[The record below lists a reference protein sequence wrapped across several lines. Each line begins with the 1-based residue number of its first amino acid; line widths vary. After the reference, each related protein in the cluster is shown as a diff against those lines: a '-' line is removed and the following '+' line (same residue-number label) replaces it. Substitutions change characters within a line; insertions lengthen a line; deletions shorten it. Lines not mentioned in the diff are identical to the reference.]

1 MGIAQHKPTAP
12 VPLDVQPTVAVSKN
26 YETTI
31 VDSKQ
36 TPIVSLR
43 AYLDG
48 SIWTTEA
55 YYAQVI
61 NKHTGLSTVD
71 VTIPNSYQSYE
82 KIIGIELR
90 VQSPLNNSF
99 DQESGLTTVTGTA
112 VIPSVIVPSKGDV
125 FIAAAGYNRKAAFG
139 ITSVERLQFNTESA
153 YQIEYELL
161 FDISTEV
168 DRYNDL
174 EEKTQRT
181 YYYHKERYIQ
191 GLDAKVIESDHK
203 NLLVIQGAFSKL
215 VSYYFKHFFNDRFS
229 TLVLPGQI
237 YEIYDHRLV
246 EFILML
252 VDSPDCFEITKTR
265 LLNVDNDRYI
275 SQESIYDAVMQRDAS
290 LLSRVHRYMGVASTS
305 SFSYEPMTH
314 SIRYSGLDY
323 IVYPL
328 YPDESIDLPST
339 VAVKPRFLHPKE
351 GTAPGLG
358 NLGRLQN
365 QYVCNNLSVPF
376 VPDIS
381 LLSTYLFS
389 DDFYEGKSVSTL
401 LEIVLSDYINHRAIQ
416 YKELSALIENYHKW
430 NRMEQFYYLPFIIM
444 LVRFVTRK

>member
-1 MGIAQHKPTAP
+1 MGIAKYKPTAS
-12 VPLDVQPTVAVSKN
+12 VPLDVKPTVSVSKD

-36 TPIVSLR
+36 TPLVSLR

-55 YYAQVI
+55 YYVQLI
-61 NKHTGLSTVD
+61 NKSTGLSTVD
-71 VTIPNSYQSYE
+71 VTVPNSYQSYE

-90 VQSPLNNSF
+90 VQSTLTNSF
-99 DQESGLTTVTGTA
+99 DQENGLTTVTGTA

-161 FDISTEV
+161 FDISIEV

-203 NLLVIQGAFSKL
+203 NLLTIQGAFGKL
-215 VSYYFKHFFNDRFS
+215 VAYYFKHFFNERFS
-229 TLVLPGQI
+229 TLVIPGQT

-246 EFILML
+246 EFIMML
-252 VDSPDCFEITKTR
+252 VDSHDSFEITRTR
-265 LLNVDNDRYI
+265 LLNTDNDRYLA
-275 SQESIYDAVMQRDAS
+275 QECIYDAMMQRDAN
-290 LLSRVHRYMGVASTS
+290 LLTRVHRYMGVASCS

-323 IVYPL
+323 VVYPL
-328 YPDESIDLPST
+328 YPDESIDLPSS
-339 VAVKPRFLHPKE
+339 VPVKPTFLHPRE
-351 GTAPGLG
+351 GTAPGP
-358 NLGRLQN
+358 NHLGRLQN
-365 QYVCNNLSVPF
+365 QYVCNNLSVPY

-381 LLSTYLFS
+381 TLSTYLFT
-389 DDFYEGKSVSTL
+389 DAFYEGKSVSTL
-401 LEIVLSDYINHRAIQ
+401 IEIVLSDYINHRAIQ
-416 YKELSALIENYHKW
+416 YKELVALIENYHKW

-444 LVRFVTRK
+444 MIRFVTRK